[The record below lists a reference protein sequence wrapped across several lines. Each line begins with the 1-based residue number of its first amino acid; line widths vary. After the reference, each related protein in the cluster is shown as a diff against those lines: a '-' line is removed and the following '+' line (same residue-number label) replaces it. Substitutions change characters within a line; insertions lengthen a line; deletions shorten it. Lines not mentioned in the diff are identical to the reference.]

1 LVNTNQISVLFGKN
15 KSTISRHLN
24 NIYKEE
30 ELIREAT
37 VAKNATVQIEAN
49 RHVERII
56 EYYNLDVIISI
67 GYRVNS
73 KQGTAFRIWANKILK
88 DHLLMSYSI
97 NEKRLREQ
105 NEQLKS
111 LKNTV
116 TLLSNVLEKKSLNND
131 EATGLL
137 KVVTDYAYALD
148 ILDKYDHQELVIEGT
163 TIEELFIIDYAE
175 AKQAINDLKEKF
187 GGSALFGNEKIN
199 HLKALSQPFIKLLVV

>member
-1 LVNTNQISVLFGKN
+1 MQNDQIIIYKTENGETAIDVKVDDSTIWLTLNQISELFGKN

-37 VAKNATVQIEAN
+37 VAKNATVRIEAN

-73 KQGTAFRIWANKILK
+73 KQGTVFRIWANKILK
-88 DHLLMSYSI
+88 DHLLMGCSI
-97 NEKRLREQ
+97 NEKCLKEQ

-111 LKNTV
+111 LQNSNTF
-116 TLLSNVLEKKSLNND
+116 K
-131 EATGLL
+131 
-137 KVVTDYAYALD
+137 
-148 ILDKYDHQELVIEGT
+148 
-163 TIEELFIIDYAE
+163 
-175 AKQAINDLKEKF
+175 
-187 GGSALFGNEKIN
+187 
-199 HLKALSQPFIKLLVV
+199 